1 MASVSKA
8 ECLYVLTPLLYRLER
23 AVDRVTTAVLCS
35 DWLDTETPTEQQW
48 SDFFEV
54 YHRWNLPER
63 LEEIEELISDENL
76 QALELHDFGQM
87 LCAIDYLNQNDDRNK
102 IVEASNVWMDL
113 CQEFYES
120 VNNAHIR
127 CFGEW
132 GTKFLRGHC
141 EEAPLEEIQRF
152 AEILSI
158 VVYGKF
164 LGGDLGMIPSM
175 RSFLGG
181 LPRALGCR

>member
-1 MASVSKA
+1 MSKA

-87 LCAIDYLNQNDDRNK
+87 LCVLI
-102 IVEASNVWMDL
+102 I
-113 CQEFYES
+113 
-120 VNNAHIR
+120 
-127 CFGEW
+127 
-132 GTKFLRGHC
+132 
-141 EEAPLEEIQRF
+141 
-152 AEILSI
+152 
-158 VVYGKF
+158 
-164 LGGDLGMIPSM
+164 
-175 RSFLGG
+175 
-181 LPRALGCR
+181 